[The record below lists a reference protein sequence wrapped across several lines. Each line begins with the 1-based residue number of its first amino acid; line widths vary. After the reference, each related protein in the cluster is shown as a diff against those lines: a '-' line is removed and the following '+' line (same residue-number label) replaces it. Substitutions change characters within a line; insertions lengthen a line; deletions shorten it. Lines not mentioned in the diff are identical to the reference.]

1 MKKPDEDE
9 NVLYT
14 YDDFTKEYGNVLAV
28 FNAYEYSHNKI
39 ELSTQQRE
47 DKDVFDVI
55 NKLMQLQKSLSSSE
69 EMSTTDLLKVLK
81 PLSTVLSSPE
91 FQNFL
96 KLLNERIF
104 GKS

>member
-1 MKKPDEDE
+1 MKKPDNEE
-9 NVLYT
+9 EKVLYS
-14 YDDFTKEYGNVLAV
+14 YDDFIKEYGSVLAV

-39 ELSTQQRE
+39 ELATQQRE
-47 DKDVFDVI
+47 EKDIFDVI
-55 NKLMQLQKSLSSSE
+55 NKLLQLQKSLSSGEDTAELSK
-69 EMSTTDLLKVLK
+69 LLK
-81 PLSTVLSSPE
+81 PLFTLLSSSE